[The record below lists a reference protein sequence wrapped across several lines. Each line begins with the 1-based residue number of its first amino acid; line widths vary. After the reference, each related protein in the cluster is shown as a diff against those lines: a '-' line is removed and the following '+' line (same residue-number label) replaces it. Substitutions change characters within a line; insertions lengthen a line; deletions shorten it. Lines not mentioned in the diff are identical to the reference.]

1 MAQESLL
8 CSFFFANQIPDSE
21 LLEIPAALSSRQ
33 VSGAGLWDL
42 ILPVRSRS
50 VSGLS
55 ACALSEF
62 PSFSAPLPAEE
73 MPATAATVVLEKPQ
87 NYVHLC
93 AHSVDRVII
102 EDDDADELPR
112 FPDNFYARH
121 NPDLLSAAST
131 ANNSPEGRP
140 MEIIE
145 DMVDELPKIP
155 DTPSEPVYA
164 DLDVFDA
171 FFHAYVHA
179 HCKIDAKD
187 LKPNAVARMR
197 DLRALFTKLERKKVI
212 RITQHEGGTD
222 SIFGFSRMFVDAVDK
237 FNDEVSR
244 MVLEDVNRCWMTNGR
259 RSLVKPTNTV
269 YELLRQ
275 LGVHPV
281 KGTRGKASADMAL
294 SLRDFM
300 VYKEYAFSLQRLER
314 NCSRLKIGVIGNRRT

>member
-1 MAQESLL
+1 MAQESFL

-42 ILPVRSRS
+42 ILPVTSRS

-55 ACALSEF
+55 ACAISEF
-62 PSFSAPLPAEE
+62 PLCPSPPPAEE
-73 MPATAATVVLEKPQ
+73 MPATAVTVVLEKPQ
-87 NYVHLC
+87 NYVHFC

-102 EDDDADELPR
+102 EDDADELPR
-112 FPDNFYARH
+112 FPDNCHARH
-121 NPDLLSAAST
+121 NLDLLSAAST

-145 DMVDELPKIP
+145 DMVDELPQIP
-155 DTPSEPVYA
+155 DTSSEPVYA

-171 FFHAYVHA
+171 FFHAYVYA

-197 DLRALFTKLERKKVI
+197 DLRALFTKLEHENII

-222 SIFGFSRMFVDAVDK
+222 SIFGFSRLFVNEVDK